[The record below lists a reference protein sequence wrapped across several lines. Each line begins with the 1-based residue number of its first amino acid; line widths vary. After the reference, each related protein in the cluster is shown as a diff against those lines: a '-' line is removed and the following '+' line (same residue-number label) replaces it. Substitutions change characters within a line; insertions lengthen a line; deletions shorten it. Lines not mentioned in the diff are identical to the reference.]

1 LPALTAGFGDWDN
14 GGVRP
19 VVKRRWRQ
27 WCSVSGD
34 WGRGEERR
42 RGAASVVQ
50 RGRGGAHFIG
60 PRGGGEEARR
70 SAAVEF

>member
-1 LPALTAGFGDWDN
+1 LGQWRGEASGEEEEMAA
-14 GGVRP
+14 
-19 VVKRRWRQ
+19 VVL
-27 WCSVSGD
+27 SVGD

-60 PRGGGEEARR
+60 PRGGGEEVRR
-70 SAAVEF
+70 PAAVEF

>member
-1 LPALTAGFGDWDN
+1 
-14 GGVRP
+14 
-19 VVKRRWRQ
+19 
-27 WCSVSGD
+27 VSGD
-34 WGRGEERR
+34 WGHGEERR

-70 SAAVEF
+70 PVAVEF